1 MTVATIRT
9 GVGARVDDVVR
20 DDDAIRVSSAQEVR
34 AAQEDVAHPVE
45 DRTADVAVIGAGPA
59 GSSVAALLARH
70 GLHVIV
76 VERDRFPR
84 DKLCGEFL
92 SPEAQ
97 EALRTIGCR
106 DNLVALA
113 PPALT
118 RARFTTPGGF
128 ALAVPLPGTA
138 WGLSRI
144 ALDTALAAHAR
155 ACGARVCE
163 GTVATA
169 VRAAADG
176 TRIVEVARAP
186 GGRAIGR
193 GGPGA
198 SGVAGTVRAT
208 LVVCAHGRRD
218 RLDRSL
224 DRPTFRRTTPFL
236 GLKRHLR
243 ATDDD
248 VGRANFAAL
257 AGSVELYV
265 FDGGY
270 CGLAPIET
278 GAVNACLLLHRRFVA
293 PLADAAWPTVLAAAG
308 RANPALAARLQGLA
322 PADDTVHAVAQV
334 SLHFKDRGNALALFA
349 GDAAGMIAPLAGD
362 GQAMA
367 LGGAVRLAD
376 LIAHA
381 LPGAGS
387 RLDDDD
393 RARLAAAW
401 NGAWRRAFGGR
412 MRLARA
418 LQPVLLSSR
427 AAEPAARLAAA
438 VPGAAAWLARA
449 TRG

>member
-1 MTVATIRT
+1 MTHTTRCAGVAARGDDSGNVAGEGAGTVA
-9 GVGARVDDVVR
+9 G
-20 DDDAIRVSSAQEVR
+20 DDDAACAGE
-34 AAQEDVAHPVE
+34 AG
-45 DRTADVAVIGAGPA
+45 TADVAIVGAGPA
-59 GSSVAALLARH
+59 GASLAALLARH
-70 GLHVIV
+70 GLDV
-76 VERDRFPR
+76 VVLERDRFPR

-106 DNLVALA
+106 DDLAALA

-118 RARFTTPGGF
+118 HARFTTPSGF
-128 ALAVPLPGTA
+128 ALAVPLPGAA
-138 WGLSRI
+138 WGLSRL
-144 ALDTALAAHAR
+144 ALDAALAANAR
-155 ACGARVCE
+155 ACGARVRE
-163 GTVATA
+163 GAVATA

-176 TRIVEVARAP
+176 TRVIHFTPAAGAP
-186 GGRAIGR
+186 GVG
-193 GGPGA
+193 
-198 SGVAGTVRAT
+198 GTVRAT

-224 DRPTFRRTTPFL
+224 DRPFFRRTTPFL

-248 VGRANFAAL
+248 VGRATFAAL
-257 AGSVELYV
+257 AGSVEMHV

-308 RANPALAARLQGLA
+308 RANPALSARLQGLA

-376 LIAHA
+376 LVAHA

-393 RARLAAAW
+393 RAHLAAAW

-412 MRLARA
+412 MRLALA
-418 LQPVLLSSR
+418 LQPVLLSAR
-427 AAEPAARLAAA
+427 AAEPAARLVAAT
-438 VPGAAAWLARA
+438 PGAAAWLARA